1 MVKEMKKRGMIV
13 LLALWI
19 TACSQKPEALQYGK
33 DACVHCMMT
42 IMDRKFGAEIVTSK
56 GKIYKFDSAECM
68 LGYISEKRGQ
78 FGDADTYLV
87 VNYKSGGTLM
97 DARKC
102 TYIHDQKI
110 SSPMGGNLAALA
122 SEQEAK
128 TFLGNGKLLTWNELV
143 K

>member
-1 MVKEMKKRGMIV
+1 MIV

-110 SSPMGGNLAALA
+110 SSPMGGNSLPLLPNKRRKPFLAT
-122 SEQEAK
+122 EM
-128 TFLGNGKLLTWNELV
+128 GNY
-143 K
+143 